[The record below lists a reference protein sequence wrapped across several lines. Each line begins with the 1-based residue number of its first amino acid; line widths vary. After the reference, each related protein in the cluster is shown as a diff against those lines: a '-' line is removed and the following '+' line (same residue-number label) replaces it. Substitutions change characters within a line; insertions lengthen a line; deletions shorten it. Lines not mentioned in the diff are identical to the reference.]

1 MFQPQPTPFAS
12 YAPYGINIANAEIPE
27 YTFEPTPLAQFG
39 AGAGAGAGHAG
50 GGTGPSPAGGGPT
63 AADIFT
69 SPIFQS
75 HNSGLITA
83 NHNNHNNNSH
93 NNNSNNSNTNNIP
106 YNPISVNH
114 HHPPHNHHRSHR
126 NHRNIKMEPQPPPS
140 DLAQQEAAARDYKPQ
155 LEGPLVGE
163 KKPSSA
169 IAEEYAKADATYVA
183 KTMALPQ
190 TYSHYRPI
198 QGDGNCGW
206 RAIAF
211 AYFETLVQYGDINQ
225 LQGELARLTSLNNFI
240 QNVGGHSRWLFEDI
254 VTETFDLFNEI
265 ITALSNGHPAL
276 GLVMAKFNDP
286 SSSQS
291 IVYHQR
297 LLASSWLKGNYA
309 QYEPWIA
316 GGVEH
321 YIQDTIMPVDREIDH
336 IGVVLLC
343 DVLLKPANMVLEIAY
358 LDRSEGIEVNVHRMP
373 EEANGQDPAVL
384 GPIIYLLYRP
394 GHYDI
399 LYRNSIIRPPPIPP
413 APTTLQINRATSFTH
428 HNEIESTM
436 PSLQGDFTL
445 DLTALG
451 MLPGFEPAPSMS
463 PLASPPAAPSPMTD
477 PYAPSPQSPWLP
489 QHFPDGI
496 PAAPPPQQQPSPPQ
510 QQATTPMTI
519 HPLRFSKYNFPDLV
533 ETNSFH
539 EPAFTTNTFKN
550 SHFNVAHYNNMNF
563 QPEMYRPDAE
573 EEIPTGK
580 GGGRKRSSDSSTVI
594 KKEHR
599 G

>member
-12 YAPYGINIANAEIPE
+12 YASYGVNIANAEIPE
-27 YTFEPTPLAQFG
+27 YAFQPTPLAQFG

-63 AADIFT
+63 GGPTAADVFT
-69 SPIFQS
+69 SPIFHS
-75 HNSGLITA
+75 HHNSLITA
-83 NHNNHNNNSH
+83 NNNNHNNN
-93 NNNSNNSNTNNIP
+93 NNNNNLP
-106 YNPISVNH
+106 YNSIAATPH
-114 HHPPHNHHRSHR
+114 HNHHRTHR
-126 NHRNIKMEPQPPPS
+126 TIKMEPQQPPN

-163 KKPSSA
+163 RKPSNV

-183 KTMALPQ
+183 KTLALPQ

-211 AYFETLVQYGDINQ
+211 AYFETLVRCRDINQ
-225 LQGELARLTSLNNFI
+225 LQGELARLTSLNNYI
-240 QNVGGHSRWLFEDI
+240 ENVGGHSPWLFEDM
-254 VTETFDLFNEI
+254 VSETFDLFNEVI
-265 ITALSNGHPAL
+265 AAVSSGHDAL
-276 GLVMAKFNDP
+276 GLVMAKFNDA

-316 GGVEH
+316 GGVEN
-321 YIQDTIMPVDREIDH
+321 YIQDTVMPVDREIDH
-336 IGVVLLC
+336 IGVVLLF

-358 LDRSEGIEVNVHRMP
+358 LDRSDGLEVNTHRMP
-373 EEANGQDPAVL
+373 GEAIGQDPNVL
-384 GPIIYLLYRP
+384 GPMIHLLYRP

-399 LYRNSIIRPPPIPP
+399 LYRDSVIQAPPVPP
-413 APTTLQINRATSFTH
+413 APTNLQINRATFTH
-428 HNEIESTM
+428 HHEIESTM

-445 DLTALG
+445 DMTALG
-451 MLPGFEPAPSMS
+451 MIPGFEPPPSLS

-477 PYAPSPQSPWLP
+477 PYAASPQSPWLP
-489 QHFPDGI
+489 QHFPDGM

-510 QQATTPMTI
+510 QHATTPMTI

-533 ETNSFH
+533 ETNTFH
-539 EPAFTTNTFKN
+539 EPAFQTNTFKN

-580 GGGRKRSSDSSTVI
+580 GGGRKRSSDSTVI